1 MIEQQ
6 ALKDAFTQ
14 YLACQFAA
22 TPAEATPA
30 QLHEAL
36 SRALMGALAQKWR
49 ESAAAGAAAK
59 SAHYFSAEFL
69 VGRAIYNNLLCLQAT
84 QQADAV
90 LKECGRSL
98 AALEEIEDA
107 ALGNGGLGRLAAC
120 FLDSAATLELPLDG
134 YGIRYRYGLF
144 KQTIEEGFQKEQ
156 VDDWARYG
164 DPWSV
169 RRDSEAVT
177 VRFADGAVAAVPYD
191 MPVVGYGAA
200 FVGSLRLWQAEPIE
214 AFDFALFNAQEYDQA
229 VREANRA
236 QDISRV
242 LYPND
247 TTPEGKK
254 LRLRQQYFFSA
265 ASLRDILTKHK
276 KRHGTLE
283 NLAQLHAIQLNDT
296 HPVIAIPELLRLLC
310 DEEGMPFEQAWA
322 MTTQMFCYTNH
333 TVMTEALE
341 KWDIALIEEILP
353 RIAQIILQIDT
364 LLAATLKEKG
374 VEQKTAES
382 MAIVQ
387 EDIVHMA
394 HLAIFGARMVNGVA
408 KLHSDILIN
417 DLFKD
422 WYALYPERFCNKT
435 NGITQRRW
443 LALCNPELSALATRL
458 LETDGWKKD
467 LSLLRGLEAFAD
479 DANVLH
485 EFCAIKQKKKADLAA
500 YILEKDGVQICADW
514 ILDVQ
519 IKRLHEYKRQLLN
532 ILAVLAL
539 YYEIKDGGLQDFTP
553 TVFLFGAKS
562 APGYQRAKAII
573 KLINEV
579 GALIARDEKAREKL
593 QVVFIS
599 NYNVSYAEKIVAAAD
614 VSEQISTAGTE
625 ASGTGNMKLMLN
637 GAVTLGTFD
646 GANVEIVTEAGA
658 ENEYIFGATVEEIS
672 ELEAGYDPRVLYRAS
687 PRIRRV
693 LDTLTDNTLDD
704 GGTGMFQE
712 LYDSILKGASWHEP
726 DQYRLLW
733 DFERYLEAK
742 LRVNREYRDRDAF
755 ARKGWMNVC
764 RAGYFSSDRTIA
776 EYAKEIWG
784 ISPVNG

>member
-1 MIEQQ
+1 MIEKQ
-6 ALKDAFTQ
+6 ALKDALTH
-14 YLACQFAA
+14 YLACQYAV
-22 TPAEATPA
+22 TPAEATAA

-36 SRALMGALAQKWR
+36 SRALMGMLAPVWR
-49 ESAAAGAAAK
+49 ESAAASESGK
-59 SAHYFSAEFL
+59 RAHYFSAEFL
-69 VGRAIYNNLLCLQAT
+69 VGRAIYNNLLCLKAT
-84 QQADAV
+84 EQADEV
-90 LKECGRSL
+90 LKECGLSL
-98 AALEEIEDA
+98 AVLEEIEDA

-120 FLDSAATLELPLDG
+120 FLDSAATLALPLDG

-144 KQTIEEGFQKEQ
+144 KQRIEDGFQKEA

-169 RRDSEAVT
+169 RRDNETVT
-177 VRFADGAVAAVPYD
+177 VQFADTAVLAVPYD

-200 FVGSLRLWQAEPIE
+200 FVGNLRLWQAEPVE
-214 AFDFALFNAQEYDQA
+214 AFDFALFNDQQYDEAMQT
-229 VREANRA
+229 ANRT

-247 TTPEGKK
+247 TTPEGKQ
-254 LRLRQQYFFSA
+254 LRLRQQYFFTA
-265 ASLRDILTKHK
+265 ASLKDILTRHK
-276 KRHGTLE
+276 RRYHTLE
-283 NLAQLHAIQLNDT
+283 NLAELHAIQLNDT

-310 DEEGMPFEQAWA
+310 DEEGMTFEQAWA
-322 MTTQMFCYTNH
+322 LTSQIFCYTNH
-333 TVMTEALE
+333 TVMSEALE

-353 RIAQIILQIDT
+353 RIAQIILQIDK

-374 VEQKTAES
+374 VEKKAAET

-387 EDIVHMA
+387 KDTVHMA

-408 KLHSDILIN
+408 KLHSEILKN

-422 WYALYPERFCNKT
+422 WYAIYPERFCNKT

-443 LALCNPELSALATRL
+443 LALCNPELSSLATRL
-458 LETDGWKKD
+458 LGRDDWKKD
-467 LSLLRGLEAFAD
+467 LSLLRELEAYAD
-479 DANVLH
+479 DAGVLQ
-485 EFCAIKQKKKADLAA
+485 EFCGIKQKKKADLAA
-500 YILEKDGVQICADW
+500 YILEKDGVQMHADW

-539 YYEIKDGGLQDFTP
+539 YFELRDGKLEDFAP

-579 GALIARDEKAREKL
+579 GALIAQDEKVREKM

-599 NYNVSYAEKIVAAAD
+599 NYNVSYAEKIVAAAE

-646 GANVEIVTEAGA
+646 GANVEIVEEAGA
-658 ENEYIFGATVEEIS
+658 ENEYIFGATVEEIR
-672 ELEAGYDPRVLYRAS
+672 ELESGYDPRVLYKAS
-687 PRIRRV
+687 PRIKKV
-693 LDTLTDNTLDD
+693 LDTLIDGTLDD
-704 GGTGMFQE
+704 GKTGMFQD

-742 LRVNREYRDRDAF
+742 LRVNQAYHDRAAF
-755 ARKGWMNVC
+755 ARKSWLNVC

-776 EYAKEIWG
+776 DYAQEIWG
-784 ISPVNG
+784 INPVGR